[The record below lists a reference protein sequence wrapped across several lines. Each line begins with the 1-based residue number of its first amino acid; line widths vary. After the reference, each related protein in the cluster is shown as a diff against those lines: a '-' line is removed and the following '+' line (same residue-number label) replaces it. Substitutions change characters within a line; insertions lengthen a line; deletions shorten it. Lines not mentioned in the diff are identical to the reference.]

1 MIDEIGT
8 AFSPLWTDVDSDQTF
23 PSKRPLLAHYTSLD
37 TLERVLVSNEM
48 WFSNPLYMKDWEEL
62 IFGIT
67 EGAAA
72 FRVHKG
78 VRLACGDDGRYAI
91 LLEAFEKQLR
101 ELDQV
106 HAFDTYVICFC
117 EHDEID
123 SDGILSM
130 WRGYGDNGRGA
141 AVVIDSSKLNAVS
154 ESPFIISR
162 VVYGS
167 RKQRVDWI
175 EEKLT
180 QFSELLKNASVPN
193 DYLGVAA
200 WVILERLKIFAIF
213 TKHSGFREER
223 EWRFVYLRQRDRSN
237 TFLPMLGY
245 AIGKRGL
252 EPKLKLSV
260 APFAGLAADLS
271 LEKLINRIILGPSIS
286 NAFSMQTVI
295 RMLEVLGRNS
305 LTGRISASSTPFRPV

>member
-1 MIDEIGT
+1 VIDEIG
-8 AFSPLWTDVDSDQTF
+8 AIFSPLWTDVDSDQTF

-37 TLERVLVSNEM
+37 TLERILVSNEM
-48 WFSNPLYMKDWEEL
+48 WFSNPLYMNDWEEL

-78 VRLACGDDGRYAI
+78 IRLACGDDSRYAI

-101 ELDQV
+101 EFDQV
-106 HAFDTYVICFC
+106 HAFDTYIICFC
-117 EHDEID
+117 EHDETD
-123 SDGILSM
+123 TDGILSM

-141 AVVIDSSKLNAVS
+141 AVVIDTSKLNAVP

-180 QFSELLKNASVPN
+180 QFTDLLKNASVPN
-193 DYLGVAA
+193 DYLWVAA
-200 WVILERLKIFAIF
+200 WVILERLKIFSIF

-252 EPKLKLSV
+252 EPKLKLTV

-271 LEKLINRIILGPSIS
+271 LEKLINRIILGPSTS
-286 NAFSMQTVI
+286 NVFSMQTVI

-305 LTGRISASSTPFRPV
+305 LTGRISTSSTPFRPV